1 MTIVDGCVDAARA
14 GLRPDRQLYVDEW
27 ADEYRYLSEI
37 ASAEAGRY
45 RTARTPYVKEIM
57 RTLSPWHPAIR
68 VVVVGGA
75 QVGKTEIGNNWI
87 GFTIHRDPGPML
99 MVQPT
104 VEVAERVSKQRI
116 APMIESTPVLRERVS
131 EARTRDSSN
140 TIRAKEFPGG
150 LLLITGANS
159 SAGVRSAPIRK
170 LFMDEVDE
178 YPGDLE
184 GQGDPISLAEKRT
197 TTFARKKIYMAS
209 TPTVRNVSRIEREF
223 KHSNQQRYFIP
234 CPHCG
239 HRDFLTWS
247 GYADFLRHEDGG
259 HHRIEWSPGSPE
271 TAHMV
276 CGGCGEDVE
285 ERHKTDML
293 ARGEWRATAEGDGR
307 TAGFHVSGLYSPLGW
322 KSWRECAEEF
332 ISAKNDR
339 FKLKAWVNTVLAE
352 TFEEEGSAVETH
364 VLKKRLEVYKAEVP
378 DGVGAITISVD
389 TQGNRLEA
397 IARGY
402 GQDEESWLIAFTQ
415 IMGDPARGEVW
426 RELDKFILQE
436 FTTESGK
443 KMRAECA
450 VIDSGGLHTEAVYRY
465 VAARAN
471 RSIYAIK
478 GGTQRGRPIVERPST
493 TSRYHIPLFT
503 LCVDTGKDMV
513 LSRLMIGQPG
523 PGYMHLPHWL
533 DDEYID
539 QLTAERA
546 VFKYV
551 KGRGSVREWEKI
563 RDRNEAFDLEV
574 YALAAL
580 YIRGPAFVKNLGQAA
595 KRVSTRLTTASE
607 QPQVGVAI
615 ATKAPVPKKPGK
627 SWVKDF

>member
-1 MTIVDGCVDAARA
+1 MSLIERCESSACA

-27 ADEYRYLSEI
+27 ADEYRYLSAI

-45 RTARTPYVKEIM
+45 RTSRTPYVKEIM
-57 RTLSPWHPAIR
+57 RCLSPWHPAIR

-75 QVGKTEIGNNWI
+75 QVGKTEIGNNWM
-87 GFTIHRDPGPML
+87 GFTIHRDPCPML

-116 APMIESTPVLRERVS
+116 APMIDSTPVLRERVS

-209 TPTVRNVSRIEREF
+209 TPTVRHVSRIEREY
-223 KHSNQQRYFIP
+223 KQSNQQRYYIP

-247 GYADFLRHEDGG
+247 GYSDFLKHDDGG
-259 HHRIEWSPGSPE
+259 HHRIEWHNHDPA

-276 CGGCGEDVE
+276 CGGCAQEVE

-307 TAGFHVSGLYSPLGW
+307 TVGFHISGLYSPLGW

-332 ISAKNDR
+332 ISSKNDR

-352 TFEEEGSAVETH
+352 TFEEPGDSIEAGVIKRRRET
-364 VLKKRLEVYKAEVP
+364 YKAEVP
-378 DGVGAITISVD
+378 DGVGSIVIAVD
-389 TQGNRLEA
+389 TQGDRLEA
-397 IARGY
+397 VAKGY
-402 GQDEESWLIAFTQ
+402 GQDEESWLIAFSQ
-415 IMGDPARGEVW
+415 IFGDPSRAEVW
-426 RELDKFILQE
+426 RELDKFIAQE
-436 FTTESGK
+436 FVTESGK
-443 KMRAECA
+443 KLRADIT
-450 VIDSGGLHTEAVYRY
+450 VVDSGGLHTESVYRY
-465 VAARAN
+465 CAARVN
-471 RSIYAIK
+471 RNVFAIK
-478 GGTQRGRPIVERPST
+478 GGTQVGKPIVERPSQT
-493 TSRYHIPLFT
+493 NRYRIPLFVI
-503 LCVDTGKDMV
+503 CVDTGKDMV
-513 LSRLMIGQPG
+513 MSRLMVGQPG

-533 DDEYID
+533 DDEFIE

-551 KGRGSVREWEKI
+551 KGRGSVREWEKL

-580 YIRGPAFVKNLGQAA
+580 YIRGPLYVKSLGQLA
-595 KRVSTRLTTASE
+595 KRISTRLTTDSGQADLPPVIVQAS
-607 QPQVGVAI
+607 QAI
-615 ATKAPVPKKPGK
+615 KKQGK